1 MPTVYISHNSC
12 EKHIAGE
19 EHPEAP
25 ERIGAIQNRLIAGQ
39 MADFLRWIDAE
50 PATREQL
57 VATHDPDYVDAI
69 FARAPQQDRVELDSD
84 TFMMPHT
91 LAAALHAAG
100 SVIQAV
106 DFVMAEQFNN
116 AFCAVRPPGHHAEY
130 DRAMGFC
137 IFNNVA
143 VGARHAINHHG
154 LDRVA
159 IVDFDV
165 HHGNGTEHIFRQEPK
180 VLYASS
186 YQHPYYPFSDPGKSH
201 DNMVHMPLS
210 AGSGSAEFRQAIGKH
225 LLPALDAFQPQL
237 LMVSAGFDAHKQ
249 DPLAQLRL
257 QDADYAW
264 ITDELMQVA
273 DRHCGGKL
281 VSVLE
286 GGYDLDALGRA
297 AFAHIRCLMGLG

>member
-1 MPTVYISHNSC
+1 MTTAYISHTHC
-12 EKHIAGE
+12 EKHVAGE

-25 ERIGAIQNRLIAGQ
+25 ERIGAIQNRLISGQ
-39 MADFLRWIDAE
+39 MADFLRWLDAQ

-57 VATHDPDYVDAI
+57 IATHDTDYVDAI
-69 FARAPQQDRVELDSD
+69 FSRNPIQDRVELDPD

-91 LAAALHAAG
+91 LDAALHAAG
-100 SVIQAV
+100 SVVQAV
-106 DFVMAEQFNN
+106 DLVMEKKFKN

-143 VGARHAINHHG
+143 VGARHAINHYG
-154 LDRVA
+154 LERVA

-186 YQHPYYPFSDPGKSH
+186 YQHPYYPFSDPGASH
-201 DNMVHMPLS
+201 DNMIHIPLD
-210 AGSGSAEFRQAIGKH
+210 AGTASSEFRQAISEQ
-225 LLPALDAFQPQL
+225 LIPELDRFQPQL
-237 LMVSAGFDAHKQ
+237 LMISAGFDAHKE

-257 QDADYAW
+257 SDQDYTW
-264 ITDELMQVA
+264 ITEQLMAVA
-273 DRHCGGKL
+273 KRHCEEKI

-297 AFAHIRCLMGLG
+297 AFAHIRCLMKL

>member
-1 MPTVYISHNSC
+1 MTTAYISHMHC

-39 MADFLRWIDAE
+39 MADYLRWLDAE

-57 VATHDPDYVDAI
+57 IATHDEDYVDAI
-69 FARAPQQDRVELDSD
+69 FARAPQQDRVELDPD

-91 LAAALHAAG
+91 LGAALHAAG
-100 SVIQAV
+100 SAAQGV
-106 DFVMAEQFNN
+106 DLVMNGQFKN

-143 VGARHAINHHG
+143 VGARHAINHYG
-154 LDRVA
+154 LERVA

-165 HHGNGTEHIFRQEPK
+165 HHGNGTEHIFQRDPK
-180 VLYASS
+180 VMYASS
-186 YQHPYYPFSDPGKSH
+186 YQHPYYPFSDPGASH
-201 DNMVHMPLS
+201 DNIVHIPLT
-210 AGSGSAEFRQAIGKH
+210 AGTGSADFRAAI
-225 LLPALDAFQPQL
+225 LEQLIPALDEFKPEL
-237 LMVSAGFDAHKQ
+237 LMLSAGFDAHKK

-257 QDADYAW
+257 DDNDFVW
-264 ITDELMQVA
+264 ITEQMMAVA
-273 DRHCGGKL
+273 ERHCQERI

-286 GGYDLDALGRA
+286 GGYELDALGRA
-297 AFAHIRCLMGLG
+297 AFAHIRTLMQL

>member
-1 MPTVYISHNSC
+1 MTTAYISHTHC
-12 EKHIAGE
+12 EKHVAGE

-25 ERIGAIQNRLIAGQ
+25 ERIGAIQNRLISGQ
-39 MADFLRWIDAE
+39 MADFLRWLDAQ

-57 VATHDPDYVDAI
+57 IATHDTDYVDAI
-69 FARAPQQDRVELDSD
+69 FSRNPIQDRVELDPD

-91 LAAALHAAG
+91 LDAALHAAG
-100 SVIQAV
+100 SVVQAV
-106 DFVMAEQFNN
+106 NLVMEKKFKN

-143 VGARHAINHHG
+143 VGARHAINHYG
-154 LDRVA
+154 LERVA

-186 YQHPYYPFSDPGKSH
+186 YQHPYYPFSDPGASH
-201 DNMVHMPLS
+201 DNIIHIPLD
-210 AGSGSAEFRQAIGKH
+210 AGTASSEFRQAISEQ
-225 LLPALDAFQPQL
+225 LIPELDRFQPQL
-237 LMVSAGFDAHKQ
+237 LMISAGFDAHKE

-257 QDADYAW
+257 SDQDYTW
-264 ITDELMQVA
+264 ITEQLMAVA
-273 DRHCGGKL
+273 KRHCEEKI

-297 AFAHIRCLMGLG
+297 AFAHIRCLMKL